1 MFDLLE
7 SSFNLWE
14 LLVEFGALL
23 RWIAMLFKVSKFL
36 RQLKKWRVVSV
47 FFNPLNSLDTF
58 RDQFLAHRLF
68 AEGSPWAAISQR
80 ALEFVAV
87 GFKVASGSLN
97 NQVFLISHMEVI
109 FQVLEGLALLGGQRV
124 RRSFPADRRG
134 ARLRRSL
141 NLELLWGRLSG
152 HCLSRR
158 FLAFLSLWL
167 SRRSLGWCSFRHLLL
182 LSPLFD
188 DLSVLKAR
196 DLVDVVAHHQQELEL
211 VVAVA
216 SVFELGGFDL
226 VLRDLP
232 GKSWQNLAG
241 VRILHEQLAVTKLV
255 VKRDLL
261 SHWEVALLLDDLHGV
276 LFILVIELVVDR
288 HG

>member
-1 MFDLLE
+1 
-7 SSFNLWE
+7 
-14 LLVEFGALL
+14 
-23 RWIAMLFKVSKFL
+23 MLFKVGKFL

-68 AEGSPWAAISQR
+68 AEGSPWAAISQLT
-80 ALEFVAV
+80 LEFVAV

-97 NQVFLISHMEVI
+97 NQVFLISHVEVI
-109 FQVLEGLALLGGQRV
+109 FQVLEGLALIGGQRV
-124 RRSFPADRRG
+124 RRGLPADRRG

-141 NLELLWGRLSG
+141 DLELLWGRLSG

-158 FLAFLSLWL
+158 FLAFLSLGLL
-167 SRRSLGWCSFRHLLL
+167 SRRSLGWCSLRHLLL

-196 DLVDVVAHHQQELEL
+196 NLVDVVAHHQQELEL

-226 VLRDLP
+226 VLRDFP

-241 VRILHEQLAVTKLV
+241 VRILHEQRAVTELV

-276 LFILVIELVVDR
+276 LFIFVIELVVDR